1 MSKMGQYIQEF
12 NDDLINMSF
21 HDFCLKHACDYQNK
35 AKDENKLKELRD
47 EYNSM
52 KDDLLNDCYEL

>member
-21 HDFCLKHACDYQNK
+21 HDFCLKHANDYPNK
-35 AKDENKLKELRD
+35 AKDENKLKELKD

-52 KDDLLNDCYEL
+52 KDDLLTSYEL